1 MAVQTTG
8 DHAALLHSYY
18 VKKLLQTLQPRLQL
32 YKLGKKTQLPQ
43 GLGVRAKWLIY
54 TKIASSTTALTE
66 GTNPSEISF
75 TTANVTADVAQ
86 YGQFAKVS
94 DLLESTAIDNTI
106 ENLAELFGKA
116 GAETI
121 EDLIVAQLDSALTV
135 QRVNSRAA
143 NNDILA
149 SDVVTLKEFLRGSIT
164 LKQAYVKPHEMGAYM
179 AVLHNATEYDM
190 LSEVNPGGWLDLASY
205 AKSGGPGSKEVME
218 GEIGKCYGIRFVV
231 SDKMTAAANSGSISV
246 KNNYLI
252 GEECFGV
259 VELGQKS
266 VEMIIKPSD
275 SGGQSNPLNMF
286 GTVGYKIKGFAA
298 KNFAANR
305 GLVIKGASS
314 FSAA

>member
-1 MAVQTTG
+1 MAVQLTT
-8 DHAALLHSYY
+8 DQAALLHSYY
-18 VKKLLQTLQPRLQL
+18 VKKLLETLQPRLQL
-32 YKLGKKTQLPQ
+32 YKLGKKTQLPP

-54 TKIASSTTALTE
+54 TKISSSTSALTE
-66 GTNPSEISF
+66 GANPSEISF

-121 EDLIVAQLDSALTV
+121 EDLIVAQLDSTLTT
-135 QRVNSRAA
+135 QRVNSRA
-143 NNDILA
+143 NNNAITA
-149 SDVVTLKEFLRGSIT
+149 SDVVTLKEFLRAAIT
-164 LKQAYVKPHEMGAYM
+164 LKQAYVKPHEMGSYM
-179 AVLHNATEYDM
+179 AVLHNATEYDL

-205 AKSGGPGSKEVME
+205 AKAGGPGSKEVME
-218 GEIGKCYGIRFVV
+218 GEIGRCYGIRFVT
-231 SDKMTAAANSGSISV
+231 SDKMTAAANASSVSV
-246 KNNYLI
+246 KQNYLI

-266 VEMIIKPSD
+266 VDIIIKPSD

-286 GTVGYKIKGFAA
+286 GTVGYKIKGFAC
-298 KNFAANR
+298 KNFAATR
-305 GLVIKGASS
+305 GMQIKGASS
-314 FSAA
+314 YAAA